1 MTITLI
7 TFRSLTHAQRAAR
20 LLERSGFTAAVIK
33 APQGL
38 SANGCA
44 YAVTL
49 RARVGEALTLLRAS
63 RLRLGKVFR
72 READGSYREVEL

>member
-1 MTITLI
+1 MSIYLI

-20 LLERSGFTAAVIK
+20 LLERGGFTATVIK

-38 SANGCA
+38 SEKGCA

-49 RARVGEALTLLRAS
+49 RGRVGEALTLLRGS
-63 RLRLGKVFR
+63 SLRMGRVFR
-72 READGSYREVEL
+72 READGTYTEVGL